1 MDVAVKKWMKTVE
14 KLVVLACAAFAASSL
29 FLLCSLCFRF
39 WEAVAGGALV
49 GGDRSQGWGVQ
60 EVLKG
65 EEARGGGGADGCDLF
80 DGKWVQDESYP
91 LYESKNCAF
100 IDEGFRCAENGR
112 PDRLYTQW
120 RWQPARCNLPR
131 FDAKLMLEK
140 LRNRRLVFAGDS
152 IGRNQWES
160 LLCMLSSAAS
170 ANDDSVYQVNG
181 QPITKHKGFLI
192 FRFRDYNCTVEYY
205 RAPHLVLRS
214 RPPPDAPSPVKSV
227 LRLDVM
233 DRKSAGWRDADVLV
247 VNTGHWWSHE
257 KTIGSGCYF
266 EEGGKV
272 ELQMS
277 VESAYER
284 SMKTF
289 LDWIDKEINTSRTQV
304 VFRTFS
310 PAHSSEGDG
319 KSGGKC
325 HSETVPDFRS
335 SYSLSK
341 SWSHFLNPFTEQRMQ
356 NSTRSALKE
365 IDVLNVTEMTAQ
377 RTDGHQSLYHVGPLS
392 DARLHKEDCSHWC
405 LPGVPDAWNEL
416 LYALFLR
423 RDFKARSLQGRGVSG
438 DHGVGLA

>member
-1 MDVAVKKWMKTVE
+1 MHAETTTSKICMEVPVKKWMKTVE

-39 WEAVAGGALV
+39 WGAVAGGALV
-49 GGDRSQGWGVQ
+49 GGDRSQSWGVQ
-60 EVLKG
+60 EVPKG
-65 EEARGGGGADGCDLF
+65 EEGRGGEGADGCDLF
-80 DGKWVQDESYP
+80 DGKWVLDESYP

-112 PDRLYTQW
+112 PDRLYAQW
-120 RWQPARCNLPR
+120 RWQPARCILPR
-131 FDAKLMLEK
+131 SFDAKLMLEK

-160 LLCMLSSAAS
+160 LLCMLSPAAS
-170 ANDDSVYQVNG
+170 ANDDSVYEVNG
-181 QPITKHKGFLI
+181 KPITKHRGFLV

-205 RAPHLVLRS
+205 RAPYLVLRS

-233 DRKSAGWRDADVLV
+233 DWESARWRDADVLV

-257 KTIGSGCYF
+257 KTIGRGCYF

-277 VESAYER
+277 VESAYAR

-289 LDWIDKEINTSRTQV
+289 LDWIGKEINTSRTQV
-304 VFRTFS
+304 VFRTYS
-310 PAHSSEGDG
+310 PAHSSKGDG
-319 KSGGKC
+319 GRC

-341 SWSHFLNPFTEQRMQ
+341 SWSRFLNPFTEQLMQ

-377 RTDGHQSLYHVGPLS
+377 RKDGHPSLYHVGPLS
-392 DARLHKEDCSHWC
+392 DARLRKEDCSHWC

-423 RDFKARSLQGRGVSG
+423 RHFEARVRP
-438 DHGVGLA
+438 